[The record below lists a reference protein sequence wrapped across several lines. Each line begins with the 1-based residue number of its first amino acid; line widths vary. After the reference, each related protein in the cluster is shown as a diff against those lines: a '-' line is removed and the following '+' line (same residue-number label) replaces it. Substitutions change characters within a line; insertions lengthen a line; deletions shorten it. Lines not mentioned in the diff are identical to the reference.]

1 MNEEEIQS
9 FGDIVNLTFKNIS
22 KDKYENSNS
31 LISLWEKVLLRIRS
45 GTNPNEGRNL
55 ATHSRVVDF
64 KNGILLVEADHPGWI
79 QLLQPYF
86 PC

>member
-45 GTNPNEGRNL
+45 
-55 ATHSRVVDF
+55 
-64 KNGILLVEADHPGWI
+64 
-79 QLLQPYF
+79 
-86 PC
+86 